1 MDGRFLFAAAL
12 GIALALGL
20 QTALTGLAVAWGV
33 FRRAGP
39 AAPAR
44 AIGLRLG
51 LRSAWGACL
60 SAFAAAWIAA
70 RSLHSFSP
78 AEGLLIGCAIW
89 AGFLAIMSLSET
101 AGRTS
106 WFGTIMRVFRR
117 SMAHFPHP
125 RFPDPIQ
132 AHPSAL
138 AKIEAEARE
147 AFRTRVAG
155 GSLREA
161 LDGFLDRLG
170 PQGPNRFEIEREAN
184 ALFDD
189 EVLRETARRG
199 DLLRLDRGRFR
210 EMAASR
216 NDFTAEEVA
225 QWTEALHARWVA
237 LLDGGAKR
245 AVEANSAEGRAQAVS
260 GTGGAAMAPPG
271 GAAGGKPLEAAG
283 EMAGAATA
291 VASGAGY
298 RERLQGFKDFL
309 RKADRSALN
318 PDRLERELAHLVT
331 NTENGQETVEKEARS
346 LRRDDVARE
355 LKQRRDISPREA
367 DSIADLIDSARARML
382 SRSEIRE
389 HRRQEATDQALAR
402 LRDRLYS
409 LSPPER
415 DYAAFNAAIGRLLD
429 ERLASAPSLENELAE
444 FDKASLQSL
453 FASKPGISRADA
465 GKMAEIA
472 DAVFRASE
480 ESTRRLRAEIVR
492 RRDEVRLAA
501 EAEEAA
507 SRSLAA
513 SSARWLLAISALSAV
528 SAAFGGWLGARN

>member
-1 MDGRFLFAAAL
+1 
-12 GIALALGL
+12 
-20 QTALTGLAVAWGV
+20 
-33 FRRAGP
+33 
-39 AAPAR
+39 
-44 AIGLRLG
+44 
-51 LRSAWGACL
+51 
-60 SAFAAAWIAA
+60 
-70 RSLHSFSP
+70 
-78 AEGLLIGCAIW
+78 
-89 AGFLAIMSLSET
+89 
-101 AGRTS
+101 
-106 WFGTIMRVFRR
+106 
-117 SMAHFPHP
+117 
-125 RFPDPIQ
+125 
-132 AHPSAL
+132 
-138 AKIEAEARE
+138 
-147 AFRTRVAG
+147 
-155 GSLREA
+155 
-161 LDGFLDRLG
+161 
-170 PQGPNRFEIEREAN
+170 
-184 ALFDD
+184 
-189 EVLRETARRG
+189 
-199 DLLRLDRGRFR
+199 
-210 EMAASR
+210 
-216 NDFTAEEVA
+216 
-225 QWTEALHARWVA
+225 
-237 LLDGGAKR
+237 
-245 AVEANSAEGRAQAVS
+245 
-260 GTGGAAMAPPG
+260 
-271 GAAGGKPLEAAG
+271 
-283 EMAGAATA
+283 